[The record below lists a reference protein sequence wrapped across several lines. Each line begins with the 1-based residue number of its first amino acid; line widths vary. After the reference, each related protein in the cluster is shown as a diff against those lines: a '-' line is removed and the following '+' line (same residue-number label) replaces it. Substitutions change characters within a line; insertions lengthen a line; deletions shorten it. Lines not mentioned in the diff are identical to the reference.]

1 VRLLRRGT
9 RWPRCGWPAIVIH
22 RSRPRCVLGSDPG
35 TPCRGPL
42 SSLNPASP
50 HRPPGRPIPAQPAGP
65 AALATPSGPVLA
77 SRPASPAVSS
87 LAPRTCSGAAFIKFQ
102 VSAPAQ
108 ITASNS
114 GSSWLGPSKSAA
126 VPVNTENA
134 PPWPRTAGQAAARQF
149 PAKFRTSREP
159 LMSTWIRV
167 RVREVSVLAHGR
179 GLSPFHVKPCR
190 RPAAR
195 IAAARRI
202 LSAYAWSSSVHV
214 SLHTQRRRSRPFT
227 NAAHERSG
235 HSRAQPTIRAGGPS

>member
-1 VRLLRRGT
+1 MAALRMARHCD
-9 RWPRCGWPAIVIH
+9 PSFPPALCAWVGSGYAV
-22 RSRPRCVLGSDPG
+22 SRPAVLAQPGFAAQAARSAYPGSA
-35 TPCRGPL
+35 RRL
-42 SSLNPASP
+42 
-50 HRPPGRPIPAQPAGP
+50 PAGP

-134 PPWPRTAGQAAARQF
+134 PPPAPDSRASRCSTVPRQIPHVEGA
-149 PAKFRTSREP
+149 

-167 RVREVSVLAHGR
+167 RVREVSILAHGR

-227 NAAHERSG
+227 SAAHERSG

>member
-1 VRLLRRGT
+1 MAALRMARHCD
-9 RWPRCGWPAIVIH
+9 PSFPPALCAWV
-22 RSRPRCVLGSDPG
+22 GSG

-134 PPWPRTAGQAAARQF
+134 PPPAPDSRASRCSTVPRQIPHVEGAFDVHVDPRPRSGSQHPRSWPRPITV
-149 PAKFRTSREP
+149 SRET
-159 LMSTWIRV
+159 MSPPSGPYR
-167 RVREVSVLAHGR
+167 
-179 GLSPFHVKPCR
+179 R
-190 RPAAR
+190 RPAD
-195 IAAARRI
+195 
-202 LSAYAWSSSVHV
+202 
-214 SLHTQRRRSRPFT
+214 F
-227 NAAHERSG
+227 
-235 HSRAQPTIRAGGPS
+235 IRLCVE